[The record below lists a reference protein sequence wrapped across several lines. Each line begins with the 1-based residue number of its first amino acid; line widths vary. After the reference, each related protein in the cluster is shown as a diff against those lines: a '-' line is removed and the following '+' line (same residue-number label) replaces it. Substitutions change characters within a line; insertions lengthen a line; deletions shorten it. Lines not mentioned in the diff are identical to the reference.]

1 MDALKNFFR
10 LHYVYTNPAD
20 QRRAQGLLYLNA
32 FALALAGGL
41 VLILLTAGGI
51 TNLSQVTEAALI
63 PMLLLL
69 VWVSVTLIQKGHLSV
84 AVWLYLGTAWLS
96 SLVMTASVGLGT
108 SGAVVL
114 GFPIVAAGVL
124 LDRHGLRN
132 MTVLV
137 LLSIFFLGLL
147 EQIVLRPGTRGMS
160 IAPPVM
166 VALGF
171 YGLILWLFTG
181 EFRTTFERLAQA
193 ERRMQ
198 AGVLLSEVIAHTTEP
213 DVLPGRL
220 NDMLRGA
227 LGLQR
232 LRVFLQDERNPALL
246 RLQSESG
253 TMETRQER
261 QTISLSV
268 ASPLTEAFRT
278 GKPVLV
284 TTSDL
289 SSRWREFLPGTRA
302 ELVLPL
308 QVGDSTIGV
317 MDLLSAEENTFT
329 EENITTLITLASQVG
344 LALHNA
350 GLAAKLA
357 QQTQDMARLYE
368 QAQHYA
374 QNVERLN
381 RQILGV
387 AWKRFFEER
396 GLNVIGYDYTPNE
409 SLQAAQTLTP
419 TLSAT
424 IDSGQVTVQAE
435 EDGCLLSVPI
445 VLRGQP
451 LGAMEFHIAGR
462 RDVPSHMLDLAKTVA
477 ERLSLAID
485 NARLFERAQFMAE
498 RERQISAVASR
509 LQSAARLEDLLALA
523 AQEFNSTLNG
533 YRTHI
538 RLQIR
543 EQPAPA
549 TPQDAAPSP
558 APPGANGHADSGG
571 AR

>member
-1 MDALKNFFR
+1 MDALRNFFR

-20 QRRAQGLLYLNA
+20 QRRAQGLLSLNA

-41 VLILLTAGGI
+41 VLILLTAGI
-51 TNLSQVTEAALI
+51 TGLSQVAMAALI
-63 PMLLLL
+63 PMLALL
-69 VWVSVTLIQKGHLSV
+69 VWVSVTLIQNGHLNV
-84 AVWLYLGTAWLS
+84 AIGLYLGTAWLS
-96 SLVMTASVGLGT
+96 SLALVASIGLT
-108 SGAVVL
+108 SSVVVVL
-114 GFPIVAAGVL
+114 GFPIIAAGVL
-124 LDRHGLRN
+124 LDRNGVRT

-137 LLSIFFLGLL
+137 LLSVFLLGFL
-147 EQIVLRPGTRGMS
+147 EQLVLRPGTRGVM
-160 IAPPVM
+160 ATLPVM

-171 YGLILWLFTG
+171 YGLILWLFAG
-181 EFRTTFERLAQA
+181 EFRATFERLAQA

-198 AGVLLSEVIAHTTEP
+198 AGVLLSEVIAHTTKP
-213 DVLPGRL
+213 NVLPGQL

-232 LRVFLQDERNPALL
+232 LRIFLQDEQNLALL

-253 TMETRQER
+253 VETRQER
-261 QTISLSV
+261 RTISLST

-284 TTSDL
+284 TTNDL

-308 QVGDSTIGV
+308 QVGDKLIGV
-317 MDLLSAEENTFT
+317 MDLLSAEENSFT
-329 EENITTLITLASQVG
+329 EENTSTLITLASQVG
-344 LALHNA
+344 LAIHNA
-350 GLAAKLA
+350 DLTDKLA
-357 QQTQDMARLYE
+357 QQDQDIAHLYE
-368 QAQHYA
+368 QTQRYA
-374 QNVERLN
+374 QNIERLN

-387 AWKRFFEER
+387 AWQRFFEER
-396 GLNVIGYDYTPNE
+396 RTTVIGYDYTPDE
-409 SLQAAQTLTP
+409 PLQTAQTLTP
-419 TLSAT
+419 ALSAA
-424 IDSGQVTVQAE
+424 IDSGQVMVQTE

-445 VLRGQP
+445 ILRGQP
-451 LGAMEFHIAGR
+451 LGAMEFHFAGR
-462 RDVPSHMLDLAKTVA
+462 RDVPSHIRDLVTTVA

-523 AQEFNSTLNG
+523 AQEFNSVLSG

-543 EQPAPA
+543 EQPALA
-549 TPQDAAPSP
+549 TPEEAAPSP
-558 APPGANGHADSGG
+558 APTGSNGHADSGG